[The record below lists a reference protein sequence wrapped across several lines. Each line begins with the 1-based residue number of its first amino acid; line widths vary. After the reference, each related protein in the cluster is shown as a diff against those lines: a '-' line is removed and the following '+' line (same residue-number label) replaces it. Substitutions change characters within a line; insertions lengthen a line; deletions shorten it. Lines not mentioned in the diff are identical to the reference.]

1 MMVYLHH
8 LERRI
13 IYDRTATRNISS
25 TERSNIRMLKL
36 NPEHKP
42 RDGRK
47 QFITMAKN
55 KGVDEFA
62 IKRIVGHAIQ
72 DITENV
78 YTVRDVE
85 WLKQEI
91 EKV

>member
-1 MMVYLHH
+1 
-8 LERRI
+8 
-13 IYDRTATRNISS
+13 
-25 TERSNIRMLKL
+25 
-36 NPEHKP
+36 
-42 RDGRK
+42 
-47 QFITMAKN
+47 MAKN

-85 WLKQEI
+85 WLKQEN